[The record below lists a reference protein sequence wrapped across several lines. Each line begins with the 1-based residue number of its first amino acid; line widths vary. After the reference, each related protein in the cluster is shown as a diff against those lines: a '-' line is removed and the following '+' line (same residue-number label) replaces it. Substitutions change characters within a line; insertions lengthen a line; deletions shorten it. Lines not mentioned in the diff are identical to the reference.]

1 MGDLAAEFPDERG
14 LENALLVSGF
24 GDEAFEQLDE
34 IDEFDDALFTVAGTL
49 SAQLFSNK
57 SKSAVVLLANLR

>member
-1 MGDLAAEFPDERG
+1 VGDLAAEFPDERG

-49 SAQLFSNK
+49 SAQLFSN
-57 SKSAVVLLANLR
+57 